1 MIRTLKSKKGIT
13 IIALIITVVVLLILA
28 GISVSLVVDK
38 DGLLN
43 SSKETKE
50 EVRAKMIEQKKEVW
64 SLENQLNKGTSQE
77 ITLEQ
82 FLESLE
88 TDGMITSEEKQE
100 IIQEIPLEKI
110 GKKEEI
116 VKCIEWLLNDNYVT
130 GQIIGINNNSKQNHN
145 LCKRKYGKIKNNNF
159 TKRKQHTNII
169 KTAKTMKNSP
179 KPLTTIFLCDKIFIC
194 KPPGSGN

>member
-77 ITLEQ
+77 ITWEQ

-100 IIQEIPLEKI
+100 IIEK
-110 GKKEEI
+110 
-116 VKCIEWLLNDNYVT
+116 
-130 GQIIGINNNSKQNHN
+130 
-145 LCKRKYGKIKNNNF
+145 GKITIANK
-159 TKRKQHTNII
+159 TII
-169 KTAKTMKNSP
+169 FVKENTEK
-179 KPLTTIFLCDKIFIC
+179 
-194 KPPGSGN
+194 

>member
-64 SLENQLNKGTSQE
+64 SLENQLNKGTSHE

-88 TDGMITSEEKQE
+88 SDGMITCEE
-100 IIQEIPLEKI
+100 
-110 GKKEEI
+110 
-116 VKCIEWLLNDNYVT
+116 
-130 GQIIGINNNSKQNHN
+130 
-145 LCKRKYGKIKNNNF
+145 
-159 TKRKQHTNII
+159 
-169 KTAKTMKNSP
+169 
-179 KPLTTIFLCDKIFIC
+179 
-194 KPPGSGN
+194 

>member
-100 IIQEIPLEKI
+100 IIEVFARFDWRSRKLDKRRYWAKSEIDGEN
-110 GKKEEI
+110 
-116 VKCIEWLLNDNYVT
+116 W
-130 GQIIGINNNSKQNHN
+130 
-145 LCKRKYGKIKNNNF
+145 KRR
-159 TKRKQHTNII
+159 TKRSWK
-169 KTAKTMKNSP
+169 
-179 KPLTTIFLCDKIFIC
+179 
-194 KPPGSGN
+194 